1 MAKLNDN
8 MVETLRKVKI
18 FSFATASKN
27 GEPNVVPIGMLIL
40 QDDRET
46 IWIVDNFM
54 NKTLKNLKENPK
66 ASFYVW
72 DPESKYSYQIK
83 GSVAIESSGDDYA
96 KAREIAA
103 ARKKELPAKNLLKMK
118 ITEVYCTSPGP
129 KAGSRLL

>member
-8 MVETLRKVKI
+8 MIETLKKVKV
-18 FSFATASKN
+18 FPFATASKN
-27 GEPNVVPIGMLIL
+27 GEPNVAPIGMLML
-40 QDDRET
+40 QDDKET
-46 IWIVDNFM
+46 IWVVDNFM

-83 GSVAIESSGDDYA
+83 GTVTIENSGNDYA

-103 ARKKELPAKNLLKMK
+103 SRKKELPAKNLLKMK

-129 KAGSRLL
+129 KAGSKLL